1 MSMGITGRSSAAVL
15 GCRWS
20 LCGRLCSAS
29 DINGLAIWISLLDK
43 FRLGKDA
50 NNRIY

>member
-1 MSMGITGRSSAAVL
+1 MSMGIMGRSSAAVL
-15 GCRWS
+15 GCRSS
-20 LCGRLCSAS
+20 LCGRLCSVS

-50 NNRIY
+50 SNQMY